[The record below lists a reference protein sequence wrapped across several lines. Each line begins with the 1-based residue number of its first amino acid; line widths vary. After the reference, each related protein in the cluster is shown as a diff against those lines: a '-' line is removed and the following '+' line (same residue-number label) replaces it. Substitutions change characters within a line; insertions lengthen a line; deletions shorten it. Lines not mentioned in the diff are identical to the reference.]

1 MAEEKAKKPKIDL
14 KARLGKT
21 AAGAPTPS
29 SAPSDPGAPTS
40 VRPEADRAS
49 APPRPS
55 APQGIAPPPGIAPPA
70 AISGAGGFVNPFA
83 PKPQPVAAP
92 APKLSAEQQTIKVE
106 VGEELHEERKKASRL
121 AIIVGVVALAA
132 GAGVGFFAGGLREQ
146 ASRQATGIKGAAAL
160 EGEVATTTK
169 KVEELTPILKEVEDG
184 LKAKKFPNDAITKL
198 ASFAVPFNAATLE
211 GKSVGNLPPALQTKT
226 FLFLRKCEELEDKKE
241 ALKNTLGGQKKAIE
255 DLWKKEEK
263 PVYELAVIFGGVGE
277 GKMLTQVV
285 AIKEPFEVSL
295 KEWPKEL
302 PIKVPVLREGRRVE
316 EEKKATKYE
325 KDLTS
330 QTGPIYMPID
340 PATVAG
346 FTDERVAVPILK
358 AIFDIRMILIGDETP
373 GREKPGL
380 MKEGEELAVALEKLS
395 LRK

>member
-21 AAGAPTPS
+21 AAGAPTPP

-40 VRPEADRAS
+40 VRPEAGAS

-55 APQGIAPPPGIAPPA
+55 IPQGIAPPPGIAPPA
-70 AISGAGGFVNPFA
+70 AIAGAGGFVNPFA
-83 PKPQPVAAP
+83 PKPQPAPAP

-121 AIIVGVVALAA
+121 AIIVGIAALVS
-132 GAGVGFFAGGLREQ
+132 GVGVGFFAGGLREQ
-146 ASRQATGIKGAAAL
+146 ASRQSIAIKGAMAL
-160 EGEVATTTK
+160 EADVTTTNK

-184 LKAKKFPNDAITKL
+184 LKTKKFPNDAITKL
-198 ASFAVPFNAATLE
+198 SGFAVPFNAATLE
-211 GKSVGNLPPALQTKT
+211 SKSVGNMPGALQTKI

-241 ALKNTLGGQKKAIE
+241 ALKNTLGAQKKAIE
-255 DLWKKEEK
+255 DVWKKEEK

-285 AIKEPFEVSL
+285 AIKDPFEVSL

-302 PIKVPVLREGRRVE
+302 PIKVPVVREGKRVE
-316 EEKKATKYE
+316 EEKKAAKYE

-330 QTGPIYMPID
+330 QAGPIYMPID

-346 FTDERVAVPILK
+346 FTDDRVTLPIFK
-358 AIFDIRMILIGDETP
+358 AMFDIRMILLGDETP
-373 GREKPGL
+373 GRERPGL
-380 MKEGEELAVALEKLS
+380 IKEGEELAVALEKLS